1 MLSGI
6 KTGKRKRPAPPPSPP
21 PPGGGARIDAVVVA
35 PSGNGDGG
43 GNRDVGGATTDG
55 GIPGLQ
61 RRGRISDAIVVA
73 RGSRDDDAVVVDA
86 RGSHGAGAG
95 GGAGGVR
102 YDSRGKLSRRAH
114 DRSRREADRG
124 MTVGEMAA
132 RERDGDGTDMDV
144 AFARNVLRM
153 GGGFNKLERAM
164 GTNSRSGAD
173 EEDYLQETSAAS
185 DLYRSNDDK
194 LSPAELASR
203 SASRQVARHDALS
216 RWTARSWWWMESPS
230 FERRY
235 LIALGERVSLV
246 MTPSHRRLQQQ
257 RRGPRGHPSGEG
269 GTSYWEGGQC
279 HIVPLSYCESF
290 VGLDE
295 DAWDEVRRF
304 QSSLRRMFRAD
315 GRGVV
320 FLETVARTSSRS
332 ASGGGAGAAATQ
344 ARMDVVPVPRDV
356 ERDAPLYFRSA
367 LAEVAQEW
375 GTHGHRPI
383 ALDGRKRTLR
393 NAIPSRG
400 FPYFYCGWGN
410 EEGDDDGGGYVQ
422 PIENEDDGDD
432 DGGGGGGNAGGSVGA
447 SASGGMRGGGGSK
460 RFPRDFGMD
469 VIGGMMGCDPMQFQ
483 RKTPARDGDRG
494 EILRFCDMWKEF
506 DWTLELDG

>member
-1 MLSGI
+1 
-6 KTGKRKRPAPPPSPP
+6 
-21 PPGGGARIDAVVVA
+21 
-35 PSGNGDGG
+35 
-43 GNRDVGGATTDG
+43 
-55 GIPGLQ
+55 
-61 RRGRISDAIVVA
+61 
-73 RGSRDDDAVVVDA
+73 
-86 RGSHGAGAG
+86 
-95 GGAGGVR
+95 
-102 YDSRGKLSRRAH
+102 
-114 DRSRREADRG
+114 

-132 RERDGDGTDMDV
+132 RERGGGDGTDMDA

-153 GGGFNKLERAM
+153 GRGFKKLEGAMM
-164 GTNSRSGAD
+164 GTKSRSGAD
-173 EEDYLQETSAAS
+173 EDDYLQETSAAS
-185 DLYRSNDDK
+185 DLLYRPKDDG
-194 LSPAELASR
+194 LPPAELASR
-203 SASRQVARHDALS
+203 SASRQVSRHDALS

-257 RRGPRGHPSGEG
+257 QRRGPGGHPSGEG

-279 HIVPLSYCESF
+279 HIVPLSYSESF

-410 EEGDDDGGGYVQ
+410 DEGDDDGGGYVQ

-432 DGGGGGGNAGGSVGA
+432 DGGGGGGDAVGA
-447 SASGGMRGGGGSK
+447 SAGGGMRGGGGSK